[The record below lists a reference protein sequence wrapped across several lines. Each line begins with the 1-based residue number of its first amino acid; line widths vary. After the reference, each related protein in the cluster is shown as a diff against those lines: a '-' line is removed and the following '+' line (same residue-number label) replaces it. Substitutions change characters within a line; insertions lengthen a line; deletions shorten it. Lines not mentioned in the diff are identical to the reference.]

1 MTQISDAT
9 LMAYVD
15 GELDAAAR
23 SEVQRAIAADAVL
36 AERVRE
42 QTALRAR
49 LQAAFA
55 PPLDEPLPE
64 RLLQALQSAPAP
76 APAAAAP
83 RPVIDLGSAREA
95 RDARRAQ
102 GARTGMQGW
111 AAWGGIAASL
121 LVGVMIGKLTPSGGD
136 TVAFETQGGRLVARG
151 AVEQALST
159 QLASAPAADAAV
171 AVQLSFID
179 KAGYYCRTFST
190 TATAGLACR
199 DGTRWLL
206 QQAAAIDAAPGGA
219 MRQAASALPATILDA
234 VDQRIDGTPL
244 DAAAE
249 QAALRGGWQ
258 R

>member
-23 SEVQRAIAADAVL
+23 GEVQRAIAADAAL

-42 QTALRAR
+42 QSALRAR

-64 RLLQALQSAPAP
+64 RLLQALQPAP
-76 APAAAAP
+76 AAP
-83 RPVIDLGSAREA
+83 RPVTDLGSAR
-95 RDARRAQ
+95 DAR
-102 GARTGMQGW
+102 GARAWMRDWT
-111 AAWGGIAASL
+111 AWGGIAASL
-121 LVGVMIGKLTPSGGD
+121 LAGVLIGQQTGGGD

-159 QLASAPAADAAV
+159 QLASAPDDGAAV
-171 AVQLSFID
+171 TVQLSFID
-179 KAGYYCRTFST
+179 KAGHYCRTFST
-190 TATAGLACR
+190 AATAGLACR
-199 DGTRWLL
+199 DGGQWLL
-206 QQAAAIDAAPGGA
+206 QQSAAVEAAPGGA
-219 MRQAASALPATILDA
+219 MRQAASALPATILGA